1 MKKILKI
8 FTAEGETKW
17 SGLDLLRNFSQP
29 TTFVSGVLLL
39 LVVLCAILAPLIA
52 PTDPYDLSV
61 VSILDGRLAPGEQM
75 FDGTVAWLGTD
86 GAGRDVLSAI
96 LFGLRTSLIVAVCS
110 AFIALII
117 GLLVGLIAA
126 YFGGKIDAFLMRIV
140 DIQLSFPA
148 ILVALVLL
156 ALLGKGI
163 DKVIIALA
171 IVQWAIYARTVR
183 ASAIVERRK
192 EYIEAATSLGL
203 SSFRIIW
210 RHLMPNSISPIIVLA
225 TLQTAHSISI
235 EATLSFLGVGVPITE
250 PSLGSLISNGFDY
263 ILSGA
268 YWITFFP
275 GIMLLATVASINIV
289 GDRLRVLLNPK
300 MS

>member
-1 MKKILKI
+1 MNNKVVSKNNGVKNNNTKIIIKKFTKPATFISLGLLFIII
-8 FTAEGETKW
+8 F
-17 SGLDLLRNFSQP
+17 
-29 TTFVSGVLLL
+29 
-39 LVVLCAILAPLIA
+39 CAILAPVLA
-52 PTDPYDLSV
+52 PTNPYDLKV
-61 VSILDGRLAPGEQM
+61 VSILDSRLSPGESM
-75 FDGTVAWLGTD
+75 FNGNIAWLGTD

-96 LFGLRTSLIVAVCS
+96 IFGLRTSLIVAISS
-110 AFIALII
+110 ALIALTI
-117 GLLVGLIAA
+117 GLIVGLISGF
-126 YFGGKIDAFLMRIV
+126 YGGKIDSFLMRVV

-183 ASAIVERRK
+183 AAAIVERNK
-192 EYIEAATSLGL
+192 EYIQAASCLGL
-203 SSFRIIW
+203 SNFFIIW
-210 RHLMPNSISPIIVLA
+210 KHLLPNSISPLIVLA

-250 PSLGSLISNGFDY
+250 PSLGSLISNGFDF

-275 GIMLLATVASINIV
+275 GLMLLATVAAINIF
-289 GDRLRVLLNPK
+289 GDQLRIILNPRVNN
-300 MS
+300 

>member
-1 MKKILKI
+1 MNNIVISKNNGLQNNNSKIIIKKFTKPATIISLGLLFIII
-8 FTAEGETKW
+8 F
-17 SGLDLLRNFSQP
+17 
-29 TTFVSGVLLL
+29 
-39 LVVLCAILAPLIA
+39 CAILAPVLA
-52 PTDPYDLSV
+52 PTNPYDLKV
-61 VSILDGRLAPGEQM
+61 VSILDSRLYPGERM
-75 FDGTVAWLGTD
+75 FNGNIAWLGTD

-96 LFGLRTSLIVAVCS
+96 IFGLRTSLIVAISS
-110 AFIALII
+110 ALIALTI
-117 GLLVGLIAA
+117 GLIVGLISGF
-126 YFGGKIDAFLMRIV
+126 YGGKIDSFLMRVV

-183 ASAIVERRK
+183 AAAIVERNK
-192 EYIEAATSLGL
+192 EYIQAASCLGL
-203 SSFRIIW
+203 SNFFIIW
-210 RHLMPNSISPIIVLA
+210 KHLLPNSISPLIVLA

-250 PSLGSLISNGFDY
+250 PSLGSLISNGFDF

-275 GIMLLATVASINIV
+275 GFMLLATVAAINIF
-289 GDRLRVLLNPK
+289 GDQLRIILNPRVNN
-300 MS
+300 